1 VQSALRGKPAP
12 SRRPQDKGYS
22 VLRYKHNRLA

>member
-12 SRRPQDKGYS
+12 SRRPQGNGDR
-22 VLRYKHNRLA
+22 VLRYKQHRLA